1 MTPSP
6 APPPSCGPYS
16 RIVSTPPDGRGP
28 ASPAGGVIEDVVEAV
43 KPKLRGWLH
52 LGMAPLATILGL
64 LLVVMA
70 PTRGLRLAAAIYTL
84 TAALL
89 FATSAVYHRGSWSRR
104 QDAVLRR
111 LDHANIFLII
121 AGSYTPFAVLLPR
134 GPAAILLTIVWAGA
148 LVGVLFRILWMDA
161 PRWLYVPSYAALGLV
176 AVFFV
181 PLMREHLGVP
191 TLTLVVVG
199 GVLYILGAVVYGLR
213 RPDPSPRWFGYHE
226 IFHTLTILAFLTHY
240 VAASLA
246 LY

>member
-1 MTPSP
+1 M
-6 APPPSCGPYS
+6 
-16 RIVSTPPDGRGP
+16 
-28 ASPAGGVIEDVVEAV
+28 
-43 KPKLRGWLH
+43 
-52 LGMAPLATILGL
+52 
-64 LLVVMA
+64 
-70 PTRGLRLAAAIYTL
+70 
-84 TAALL
+84 
-89 FATSAVYHRGSWSRR
+89 
-104 QDAVLRR
+104 LRR

-121 AGSYTPFAVLLPR
+121 VGSYTPFALLLPR
-134 GPAAILLTIVWAGA
+134 GPATILLTIVWAGA
-148 LVGVLFRILWMDA
+148 LVGVLLRILWMDA
-161 PRWLYVPSYAALGLV
+161 PRWLYMPSYAALGLV

-246 LY
+246 LYWRGAPSSGLTHDIGRGLVRSQPAPGRVAQPSIAGPLREPDLTDHRGLDPVRLARIVIRYRPGQWAGLLGERLQQLRQIAQ